1 MILPLRV
8 FWQEIGWVGDAI
20 ESHLLVVAILEIKGH
35 SKYGYEVDN
44 AEIWLDVTVSYQL
57 NNGLHHFSVGNIT
70 EYDATNKEMKQ
81 TPDFTLEFVPYY
93 RKNAKETV
101 WDKAKDEQGVVK
113 NPITKKVMDIEEPW
127 DMGHKP
133 GHEFRKHQQSAADR
147 KITRK
152 QFLDE
157 YNNPNSYRPELPKS
171 NRSHICEDKTDFYFG
186 SWFWRKELTMEY
198 DKKEIAR
205 KLLDDV
211 GGTPR
216 VYAFKDE
223 SGKEIDIFCGDDSPI
238 EHVSSYSTVGLSDY
252 TLNKKIDD
260 KSLRA
265 EIIGSTDS
273 MNDLF
278 PNIISD
284 CAFKVMDGSSPCMP
298 GTVFLNAIDNY
309 YLDSNM
315 KHMLLTIPFLWEL
328 HDLEFDYEYVTW
340 LFAVPISESEYHF
353 FVENG
358 YQKLEM
364 LFEKKQI
371 DIYDL
376 NRSPVV

>member
-1 MILPLRV
+1 M
-8 FWQEIGWVGDAI
+8 
-20 ESHLLVVAILEIKGH
+20 
-35 SKYGYEVDN
+35 
-44 AEIWLDVTVSYQL
+44 
-57 NNGLHHFSVGNIT
+57 
-70 EYDATNKEMKQ
+70 
-81 TPDFTLEFVPYY
+81 
-93 RKNAKETV
+93 
-101 WDKAKDEQGVVK
+101 
-113 NPITKKVMDIEEPW
+113 
-127 DMGHKP
+127 
-133 GHEFRKHQQSAADR
+133 
-147 KITRK
+147 
-152 QFLDE
+152 
-157 YNNPNSYRPELPKS
+157 
-171 NRSHICEDKTDFYFG
+171 
-186 SWFWRKELTMEY
+186 
-198 DKKEIAR
+198 
-205 KLLDDV
+205 
-211 GGTPR
+211 
-216 VYAFKDE
+216 
-223 SGKEIDIFCGDDSPI
+223 
-238 EHVSSYSTVGLSDY
+238 
-252 TLNKKIDD
+252 NKKIDD

-273 MNDLF
+273 RNDLF

-284 CAFKVMDGSSPCMP
+284 CAFKVMDGSSTCMP

-328 HDLEFDYEYVTW
+328 HDLEFDHEYVTW

>member
-1 MILPLRV
+1 MILK
-8 FWQEIGWVGDAI
+8 
-20 ESHLLVVAILEIKGH
+20 KG
-35 SKYGYEVDN
+35 
-44 AEIWLDVTVSYQL
+44 
-57 NNGLHHFSVGNIT
+57 
-70 EYDATNKEMKQ
+70 
-81 TPDFTLEFVPYY
+81 
-93 RKNAKETV
+93 
-101 WDKAKDEQGVVK
+101 
-113 NPITKKVMDIEEPW
+113 
-127 DMGHKP
+127 
-133 GHEFRKHQQSAADR
+133 
-147 KITRK
+147 
-152 QFLDE
+152 
-157 YNNPNSYRPELPKS
+157 
-171 NRSHICEDKTDFYFG
+171 
-186 SWFWRKELTMEY
+186 LTMEY

-223 SGKEIDIFCGDDSPI
+223 SGKEIDIFCGADSPI

-273 MNDLF
+273 RNDLF

-284 CAFKVMDGSSPCMP
+284 CAFKVMDGLSPCMP

-328 HDLEFDYEYVTW
+328 HDLEFDHEYVTW

-364 LFEKKQI
+364 LFEKNQI